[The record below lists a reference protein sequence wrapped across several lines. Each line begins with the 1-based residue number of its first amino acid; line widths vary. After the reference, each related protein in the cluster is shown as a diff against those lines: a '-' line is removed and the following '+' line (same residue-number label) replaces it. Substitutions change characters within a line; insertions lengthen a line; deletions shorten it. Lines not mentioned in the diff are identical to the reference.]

1 MLAQSTSHCYFV
13 LPDLHKVLPSTTL
26 YYKGLHKILPSITLY
41 YKGRTKHVPAPLVL
55 QNLHHVFPYTTC
67 TTKLAHISC
76 KGKILRTE
84 VFTQSK
90 LLHTVSFCAEKPLHT
105 ASFSP
110 LSFYTPQAFTP
121 RSFDNKLLHEGALH
135 TARQTASFYTQKPL
149 REAFTQFYTNLKDM
163 LHTKAFMVLRAM
175 APEITVPLQ
184 NRISGPKQKKQFWSI
199 WKDFVKGIGAKN
211 LTNHHCNLDA
221 ATSIRF
227 AMPPTSGKHT
237 CIYADGNTTWQQ
249 PCSHSNA
256 ICNRRFPQD
265 HRTTHARTDLKH

>member
-67 TTKLAHISC
+67 TTKLAHVFC

-149 REAFTQFYTNLKDM
+149 REAFKQSCYTRKLLWFYAQWHQK
-163 LHTKAFMVLRAM
+163 
-175 APEITVPLQ
+175 LQ
-184 NRISGPKQKKQFWSI
+184 YLSKTGSRGQSKKKTI
-199 WKDFVKGIGAKN
+199 
-211 LTNHHCNLDA
+211 
-221 ATSIRF
+221 
-227 AMPPTSGKHT
+227 
-237 CIYADGNTTWQQ
+237 
-249 PCSHSNA
+249 
-256 ICNRRFPQD
+256 
-265 HRTTHARTDLKH
+265 LKHLKRFC